1 MSRTTKIA
9 IGILIVVV
17 LFQIDYWNVRRKEK
31 QLASAVAAIGGR
43 NRSIPAYP
51 LGTEY
56 RIVLNSVPDAKQLE
70 DLQIANHLRGWV
82 GIAFEQCELSEEDV
96 SRIKANLPSCH
107 LFLVD
112 EKEKTLQPLSA
123 TIPDQGE

>member
-31 QLASAVAAIGGR
+31 QLTSAVAAIGGR
-43 NRSIPAYP
+43 NGSIPAYP

-82 GIAFEQCELSEEDV
+82 GIALEDCELSEEDV
-96 SRIKANLPSCH
+96 SRIKASLPACH

-112 EKEKTLQPLSA
+112 EKETTLQPLSA
-123 TIPDQGE
+123 TEPEAN